1 MNVFSLLSLMA
12 FMAFLSLGLYAYYL
26 DPKSRLNRILLV
38 VCLDLSWWTFAYAFV
53 YSAQNKEV
61 LWIWF
66 RISALSWCLFG
77 GITLHFL
84 LVLAQKDR
92 WLRKGWPYA
101 LLYGPGVVLT
111 IRAWTGVITA
121 RDFVQ
126 SPLGWVEV
134 SDPDSIWFWLH
145 LINYIGCVS
154 LGTFLVFQWGVRSR
168 IRREKKQARI
178 IGGTILISLF
188 LGILLNVLLPALGW
202 SRLPSLTPILVLI
215 WAYGIWQA
223 MIRYRFMGLTPA
235 MAAEEII
242 GRTRELLILADMEG
256 RMIKINHEAGR
267 MLGYEEEVLTG
278 QYISRVL
285 RDPAVVADILHRNNE
300 AAPMIAE
307 RETECLTAAGQA
319 IPLKLL
325 CSVIKDNLGQGLGL
339 VLVGQDLRPTLLLKN
354 EIAVRTRAEE
364 ALLKAHEELE
374 MRIRERTEEL
384 FQANTTLQEL
394 AYHDSLTGL
403 PNRSLFFDRLNQA
416 MTQAQRG
423 GSGLTLMMLD
433 LDNFKGI
440 NDTLGHNR
448 GDALLL
454 EVGGRLTGLLRK
466 SDTVARLGGDEF
478 MILLPETAD
487 EKDGGRIAE
496 KILEVI
502 QLPYELDEH
511 TVRVTVS
518 IGLALYP
525 KDGETPELLMKNA
538 DAAMYQAKEK
548 GRNRFQYYAAS
559 PAG

>member
-1 MNVFSLLSLMA
+1 
-12 FMAFLSLGLYAYYL
+12 
-26 DPKSRLNRILLV
+26 
-38 VCLDLSWWTFAYAFV
+38 
-53 YSAQNKEV
+53 
-61 LWIWF
+61 
-66 RISALSWCLFG
+66 
-77 GITLHFL
+77 
-84 LVLAQKDR
+84 
-92 WLRKGWPYA
+92 
-101 LLYGPGVVLT
+101 
-111 IRAWTGVITA
+111 
-121 RDFVQ
+121 
-126 SPLGWVEV
+126 
-134 SDPDSIWFWLH
+134 
-145 LINYIGCVS
+145 
-154 LGTFLVFQWGVRSR
+154 
-168 IRREKKQARI
+168 
-178 IGGTILISLF
+178 
-188 LGILLNVLLPALGW
+188 
-202 SRLPSLTPILVLI
+202 LPSTIPILVLI
-215 WAYGIWQA
+215 GAYGIWQA

-256 RMIKINHEAGR
+256 RILKINHEAGR
-267 MLGYEEEVLTG
+267 MLGYEEEVLLG
-278 QYISRVL
+278 QSISRIL
-285 RDPAVVADILHRNNE
+285 RDRAVVADILHQNNE
-300 AAPMIAE
+300 ASPMIAE
-307 RETECLTAAGQA
+307 RETECLTAAGEA
-319 IPLKLL
+319 IPIKLL

-423 GSGLTLMMLD
+423 GAGLTLMMLD
-433 LDNFKGI
+433 LDNFKAI
-440 NDTLGHNR
+440 NDTLGHNW
-448 GDALLL
+448 GDALLQG
-454 EVGGRLTGLLRK
+454 VGDRLTGLLRK

-478 MILLPETAD
+478 MILLPETGD

-511 TVRVTVS
+511 TVRLTVS

-525 KDGETPELLMKNA
+525 RDGETPELLMKNA